1 MLQEIDLSRRI
12 DKKSYKKMIEPLG
25 VSLGRLQREVRKLG
39 IPLVVVFEG
48 WDAAG
53 KGTLI
58 NELILPMDPRGFTV
72 HTCQES
78 TEEEKFRPFLWQFWR
93 RLPAAGRQA
102 IFDRSWYRRLMQDRV
117 EGDCRGESLVEAT
130 DDILSF
136 ERQLV
141 DDGTVIVKFFLHISR
156 KTQKRRLKKLRN
168 DPNTAWRVSKADL
181 RRHKRYDKYFDA
193 AEEMLAATDT
203 EHAPWT
209 IIEAR
214 DRRFAALKIFNT
226 VIAALENRIAAVESD
241 QASAPAQA
249 EAIELPDELRTSILD
264 PIDLS
269 VSLEKDEYS
278 RQLKALQKRIRDLH
292 HQMYI
297 QRVPAVVAYEGWDAA
312 GKGGNIRRLTA
323 RLDPRGYEVI
333 PIAAPDATEKAH
345 HYLWRFWRELPK
357 AGHLAIFDRTWYG
370 RVLVERVEG
379 FASRAEWKRA
389 YREINEMEKHLT
401 NYGMVLLKFWLQ
413 IDAEEQLARFE
424 ARQENPD
431 KTWKITEE
439 DWRNREQWDQYNA
452 AVEEMLFRTST
463 PHAPWT
469 IVESNDKRYARVKV
483 LRSVCQ
489 ALEDR
494 LG

>member
-1 MLQEIDLSRRI
+1 
-12 DKKSYKKMIEPLG
+12 
-25 VSLGRLQREVRKLG
+25 
-39 IPLVVVFEG
+39 
-48 WDAAG
+48 
-53 KGTLI
+53 
-58 NELILPMDPRGFTV
+58 
-72 HTCQES
+72 
-78 TEEEKFRPFLWQFWR
+78 
-93 RLPAAGRQA
+93 
-102 IFDRSWYRRLMQDRV
+102 
-117 EGDCRGESLVEAT
+117 
-130 DDILSF
+130 
-136 ERQLV
+136 
-141 DDGTVIVKFFLHISR
+141 
-156 KTQKRRLKKLRN
+156 
-168 DPNTAWRVSKADL
+168 
-181 RRHKRYDKYFDA
+181 
-193 AEEMLAATDT
+193 
-203 EHAPWT
+203 
-209 IIEAR
+209 
-214 DRRFAALKIFNT
+214 
-226 VIAALENRIAAVESD
+226 
-241 QASAPAQA
+241 
-249 EAIELPDELRTSILD
+249 
-264 PIDLS
+264 
-269 VSLEKDEYS
+269 
-278 RQLKALQKRIRDLH
+278 
-292 HQMYI
+292 
-297 QRVPAVVAYEGWDAA
+297 
-312 GKGGNIRRLTA
+312 
-323 RLDPRGYEVI
+323 
-333 PIAAPDATEKAH
+333 PDATEKAH

-357 AGHLAIFDRTWYG
+357 AGHLAIFVRTWYG